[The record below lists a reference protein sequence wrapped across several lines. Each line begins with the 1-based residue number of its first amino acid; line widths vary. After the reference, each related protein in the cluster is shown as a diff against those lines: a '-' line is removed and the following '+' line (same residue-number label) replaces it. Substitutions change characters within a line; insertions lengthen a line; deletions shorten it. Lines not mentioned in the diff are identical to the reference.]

1 MSSST
6 RRIGRGPL
14 TRVLAVGVLL
24 LLASGCGNQQIHPTS
39 LKKLPPTDPPPRT
52 AQATEPSEASSDSD
66 TTTGGLQVTCA
77 VVQLGLPTS
86 WQATRSRDGWAVTLP
101 ETTGGGGLRVTGT
114 YLTGEEAPASE
125 SELRTLVQG
134 DEGDDVSVDAT
145 RTGLV
150 VGRLAVRRG
159 TEWRLATMFEEGT
172 QLVTL
177 TYSPAGSAQDRDID
191 ATTDLLD
198 EIIRQS
204 QITDPGSCE

>member
-1 MSSST
+1 
-6 RRIGRGPL
+6 
-14 TRVLAVGVLL
+14 VGVLL
-24 LLASGCGNQQIHPTS
+24 LLASGCGNQQIQPTS

-52 AQATEPSEASSDSD
+52 AAPTEPGESSPPDPD
-66 TTTGGLQVTCA
+66 TTGGLQVTCA

-101 ETTGGGGLRVTGT
+101 ETTGGGGLRVTGS
-114 YLTGEEAPASE
+114 YLTGDEAPASE

-134 DEGDDVSVDAT
+134 EEADEVSVDVT
-145 RTGLV
+145 SNGLL
-150 VGRLAVRRG
+150 VGRLPVKRG
-159 TEWRLATMFEEGT
+159 TEWRLAAMFEDGT

-177 TYSPAGSAQDRDID
+177 TYSPAGSAREVEVN
-191 ATTDLLD
+191 ATTDLLN